1 MRLLSFILAF
11 QKYRG
16 GGGYT
21 IPHDSTIGVGAGFYL
36 FGAAVLLFLAGGIG
50 WAYWSDKPWKGK
62 FVSQSKSA
70 KKEKKFSS
78 IR

>member
-1 MRLLSFILAF
+1 MRLLSFILTF

-36 FGAAVLLFLAGGIG
+36 FGAAVLVFIAGGIG
-50 WAYWSDKPWKGK
+50 WAYWNDKPWKGR
-62 FVSQSKSA
+62 FVSTKTKSKSLH
-70 KKEKKFSS
+70 K
-78 IR
+78 